1 MYKLAVDAMGGDY
14 GPSVTVPA
22 CVDFL
27 VSTPDAS
34 ILLVGNRTMIQKEFD
49 IYKQRRKIGSS
60 LVDEVCNSKDGRL
73 TIRHT
78 ELEIKM
84 DQAPANALKH
94 GKDSSLWICLD
105 EVKNGD
111 SDGAVSAG
119 NTGALMALSR
129 HIVKTISGISRPAIA
144 SSLPNVSG
152 AGTTVLDLGANISCD
167 ADQLLQFA
175 IMGTAFSSAVENIT
189 SPSVGLLNVGTE
201 TSKGDGVLRQAGK
214 LLKESPINFIGNVEG
229 NDIFYGKVDV
239 VVCDGLTGNV
249 ALKSS
254 EGLAQLIRHHLKAE
268 FSRSLYGKIASIVSL
283 PIFKRISN
291 ILDHRTY
298 NGAALVGLDGVVFKS
313 HGSADELAFTYAIK
327 RAAHAIE
334 NDLNGK
340 IRTAIIGEQS
350 CRKKNL
356 SLVS

>member
-14 GPSVTVPA
+14 GPIVTVPA

-27 VSTPDAS
+27 AGAPNAS
-34 ILLVGNRTMIQKEFD
+34 IFLVGDRNMIQKELD
-49 IYKQRRKIGSS
+49 NYKQRRKIGNGF
-60 LVDEVCNSKDGRL
+60 VDDVCNPNGGRL

-94 GKDSSLWICLD
+94 GKESSLWICLD
-105 EVKNGD
+105 EVKNGE
-111 SDGAVSAG
+111 SYGAVSAG
-119 NTGALMALSR
+119 NTGAMMALSR
-129 HIVKTISGISRPAIA
+129 HIVKTIPGISRPALTFT
-144 SSLPNVSG
+144 SNVNG

-175 IMGTAFSSAVENIT
+175 IMGTAFSAAVENIT
-189 SPSVGLLNVGTE
+189 NPSVGLLNVGTE
-201 TSKGDGVLRQAGK
+201 ASKGDGVLRQAGK
-214 LLKESPINFIGNVEG
+214 LLTESPINFIGNVEG

-313 HGSADELAFTYAIK
+313 HGSADEFAFTYALK
-327 RAAHAIE
+327 RAAHAVE

-340 IRTAIIGEQS
+340 IRSAIIGEQS
-350 CRKKNL
+350 CREKNL

>member
-14 GPSVTVPA
+14 GPGITVPA

-27 VSTPDAS
+27 VSTPNAS
-34 ILLVGNRTMIQKEFD
+34 ILLVGDRTAIQKELD
-49 IYKQRRKIGSS
+49 SYKQRRKIGNS
-60 LVDEVCNSKDGRL
+60 LVDEVCNPRGGRL

-129 HIVKTISGISRPAIA
+129 YIVKTISGISRPAIA

-152 AGTTVLDLGANISCD
+152 SGTTVLDLGANISCD

-201 TSKGDGVLRQAGK
+201 SSKGDGVLRQAGK
-214 LLKESPINFIGNVEG
+214 LLTESPINFIGNVEG
-229 NDIFYGKVDV
+229 NDIFCGKVDV
-239 VVCDGLTGNV
+239 VVCDGLTG
-249 ALKSS
+249 
-254 EGLAQLIRHHLKAE
+254 
-268 FSRSLYGKIASIVSL
+268 
-283 PIFKRISN
+283 
-291 ILDHRTY
+291 
-298 NGAALVGLDGVVFKS
+298 
-313 HGSADELAFTYAIK
+313 
-327 RAAHAIE
+327 
-334 NDLNGK
+334 
-340 IRTAIIGEQS
+340 
-350 CRKKNL
+350 
-356 SLVS
+356 